1 MIRVI
6 QMKFPLTSR
15 RVFPSIFILLSIGS
29 SAYVIAS
36 TVNYL
41 RFFPALDQVQPQIS
55 WVSLQKNS
63 LSNQTVIKVHIVV
76 DNPTDYTGIRIFMAD
91 VGVYFIRVV
100 APDNA
105 SLFKGSPLVGSS
117 LINSPLGPRGQIA
130 SDIAVLLSGDQASSL
145 ASFNQS
151 SSGRVIA
158 HTVMTVWL
166 ITFLDPVVSRLPRST
181 EKELFLS

>member
-15 RVFPSIFILLSIGS
+15 RVAPSIFILLSISS
-29 SAYVIAS
+29 SAYVIVS

-55 WVSLQKNS
+55 WISLQKDS

-91 VGVYFIRVV
+91 VGVYFIRV

-117 LINSPLGPRGQIA
+117 LIDIPLGPRGQIA

-158 HTVMTVWL
+158 HTVTTVWL

-181 EKELFLS
+181 EKELSLS